1 MNTINGF
8 LDSVSSV
15 LKSSTGTGLDVLET
29 NSVPSRVATKLFH
42 ADRVPARS
50 ADVARAI
57 SEVTGRAA
65 SESDMLT
72 AEHFLL
78 SLGFL
83 R

>member
-1 MNTINGF
+1 MNAINGF

-15 LKSSTGTGLDVLET
+15 LKGSTGTGLDVLET
-29 NSVPSRVATKLFH
+29 SSMPSRVATTLFH
-42 ADRVPARS
+42 ADRIPAVS
-50 ADVARAI
+50 ADVANAI

-65 SESDMLT
+65 SEGEMLD
-72 AEHFLL
+72 AEQFLL